1 MTCNVY
7 MSYACPWKR
16 FGLYPNLYKNDN
28 QKLNGKNGRNRGKRD
43 LNVDDEHIVKGT
55 RDISTL
61 ASIVWGSI
69 LAMNSGYINGICLSG
84 ILSNTKQAG
93 TAVTGAWTNSAL
105 GFARDDFEQYTFHTK
120 CILSYIT
127 GSFLSGILNP
137 KPLTPYIS
145 SDQQHQQKH
154 NQQHNQHQQTMLRIS
169 VPSVQSLFFLSSVF
183 MYFGSQLLSSSS
195 SSYSNYENH
204 AFLYLALICSGI
216 QNSLTSTTT
225 SNLIRTSHFS
235 GISSD
240 IGTYL
245 GQYVRGNKE
254 NLMKLKLFLV
264 LASSFWLGGVIAFGV
279 LQALHVKEH
288 SFLVSSILYAMLG
301 LLVRCKSVVTQD
313 DDDDSVVKHSK
324 RNRKQNAR
332 HARR

>member
-1 MTCNVY
+1 LFPH
-7 MSYACPWKR
+7 S
-16 FGLYPNLYKNDN
+16 FHLY
-28 QKLNGKNGRNRGKRD
+28 
-43 LNVDDEHIVKGT
+43 T
-55 RDISTL
+55 RIS
-61 ASIVWGSI
+61 
-69 LAMNSGYINGICLSG
+69 NGICLSG

-145 SDQQHQQKH
+145 SD
-154 NQQHNQHQQTMLRIS
+154 QHQQTMLRIS

-254 NLMKLKLFLV
+254 NLMKLKVFLV

-301 LLVRCKSVVTQD
+301 LLVGCKSVVTQED
-313 DDDDSVVKHSK
+313 DVSIVKHSK
-324 RNRKQNAR
+324 QNRNQNVR